1 MLGVLARR
9 FLHHLDTA
17 LGAVHYVT
25 GDFRIHRHLSSA
37 SRAQTMPLRP
47 SSWRSHPR
55 GPDPSL
61 LAAAFLSLAAPALP
75 FTDCPGFTLPTV
87 DHPSPPRAYTQGY
100 QVESAAARAGHINP
114 ALQLLSL
121 VLEQPGRPH
130 YGPRPGCGRRALKPD
145 HSTYHPSLRS
155 FRHTLWERV
164 PESSTATGNPD
175 LKPSFYLKRTIP
187 LMRGTSTSTP
197 DTELVPV
204 LTGTVPASS
213 SSTTTVQ
220 SPSGIGKTTG
230 TGLGL

>member
-121 VLEQPGRPH
+121 VLEQPGRIMDRGPDVVAGLSNPTTPH
-130 YGPRPGCGRRALKPD
+130 TTLPSGPLDTHCGNGFRNRPRPPE
-145 HSTYHPSLRS
+145 
-155 FRHTLWERV
+155 TL
-164 PESSTATGNPD
+164 T
-175 LKPSFYLKRTIP
+175 
-187 LMRGTSTSTP
+187 
-197 DTELVPV
+197 
-204 LTGTVPASS
+204 
-213 SSTTTVQ
+213 
-220 SPSGIGKTTG
+220 
-230 TGLGL
+230 